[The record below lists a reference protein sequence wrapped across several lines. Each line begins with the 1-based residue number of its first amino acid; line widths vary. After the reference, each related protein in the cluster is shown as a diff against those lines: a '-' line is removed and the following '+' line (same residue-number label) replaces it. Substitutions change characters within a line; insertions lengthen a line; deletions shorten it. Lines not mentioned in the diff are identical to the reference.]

1 MSRAATA
8 RLVNIQDQL
17 PCILRHAES
26 VGGYLYIY
34 IYIYIC
40 SRSQLPWPL
49 SSIAP
54 PAWGWGGGARGAG
67 IWGCPAP
74 SCLRMT
80 QMQCNAMQ
88 CKAMQGNATQC
99 NAMQCNAM
107 ECSAMQC
114 NAIPYN
120 SMQCNAMQSITRQD
134 HMATGPQGHRT
145 TGPQDHRGGRGARP
159 HPRTSTPPG
168 GRGGGRRRAGTY
180 IGGIPGSGPSLA
192 GSFPRHGSW
201 KQSCHFVTSWFPVP
215 HRVLREVSR
224 GRFWELFEKCFGM
237 LVGESDRVRMSR
249 VQKFFSA

>member
-1 MSRAATA
+1 MYTPTRRECRRIS
-8 RLVNIQDQL
+8 
-17 PCILRHAES
+17 
-26 VGGYLYIY
+26 LYIY
-34 IYIYIC
+34 IYIYMFQI
-40 SRSQLPWPL
+40 
-49 SSIAP
+49 
-54 PAWGWGGGARGAG
+54 
-67 IWGCPAP
+67 PAP
-74 SCLRMT
+74 LAPLFHRSSCLGVGGRGQGSWDLGVSSAQLSEDDTDAM
-80 QMQCNAMQ
+80 QCNAMQGNARQCNAMQRNAMQCNGMQCNAMQ
-88 CKAMQGNATQC
+88 CNSIQF
-99 NAMQCNAM
+99 NAMQCNAIH
-107 ECSAMQC
+107 
-114 NAIPYN
+114 NP
-120 SMQCNAMQSITRQD
+120 
-134 HMATGPQGHRT
+134 TGPHGHRT
-145 TGPQDHRGGRGARP
+145 TGPQDHRATGPQGGRGARP